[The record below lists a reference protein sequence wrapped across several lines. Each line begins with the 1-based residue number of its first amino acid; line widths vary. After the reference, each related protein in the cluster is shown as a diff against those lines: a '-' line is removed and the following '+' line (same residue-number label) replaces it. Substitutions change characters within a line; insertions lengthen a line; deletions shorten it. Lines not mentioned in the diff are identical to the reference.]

1 MNSPSA
7 AILAPEG
14 LQLTASERAFFAQA
28 QPWGFILFA
37 RNVGT
42 PDQLRA
48 LTQELR
54 DVVGR
59 DAPILIDQEG
69 GRVQRLRGPIWREF
83 LPALDQVEHVGRAAD
98 RSMWLRARLIA
109 AELHAVGIDVNCAPL
124 ADVARPDTH
133 PVLRNRLYG
142 SDVDIVVS
150 SARATA
156 DGCLAGGVL
165 PVLKHLPGYGLARV
179 DSHLDLPR
187 VDASLAELQAI
198 DFAAFRP
205 LRDLPM
211 GMTAHILMEAV
222 DPDLPAT
229 LSVETIR
236 LIRDQI
242 GFAGLLMTDDISM
255 EALPG
260 GLGDRTAGALAA
272 GCDIVL
278 HCNGR
283 LSEMEVVV
291 TEAGALSTAGTAR
304 AASALDARQSPE
316 PLDINALEAEFA
328 SLLAGQANGAGHPET
343 GE

>member
-1 MNSPSA
+1 MRS
-7 AILAPEG
+7 
-14 LQLTASERAFFAQA
+14 
-28 QPWGFILFA
+28 
-37 RNVGT
+37 
-42 PDQLRA
+42 

-54 DVVGR
+54 ETVGR
-59 DAPILIDQEG
+59 NAPILIDQEG

-83 LPALDQVEHVGRAAD
+83 LPALDQVKRAGANAP

-109 AELHAVGIDVNCAPL
+109 AELHAIGIDVNCAPL

-133 PVLRNRLYG
+133 PVLLNRLYG
-142 SDVDIVVS
+142 SDVDSVVR

-156 DGCLAGGVL
+156 DGFLASGVL
-165 PVLKHLPGYGLARV
+165 PVLKHLPGYGLAKV

-187 VDASLAELQAI
+187 VDASLHELQGI
-198 DFAAFRP
+198 DFVAFYR

-222 DPDLPAT
+222 DPARPAT
-229 LSVETIR
+229 LSGDAIR
-236 LIRDQI
+236 LIREQI

-260 GLGDRTAGALAA
+260 SLADRTAGALAA

-283 LSEMEVVV
+283 LPEMEIVI
-291 TEAGALSTAGTAR
+291 TEAGALSAAGTAR
-304 AASALDARQSPE
+304 AAAALDGRRSPE

-343 GE
+343 SE